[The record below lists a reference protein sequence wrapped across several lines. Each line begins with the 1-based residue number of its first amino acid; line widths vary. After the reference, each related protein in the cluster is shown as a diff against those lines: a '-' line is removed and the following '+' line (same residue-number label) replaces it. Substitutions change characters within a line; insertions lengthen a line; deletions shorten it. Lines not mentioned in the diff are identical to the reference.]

1 MQVYLS
7 KMHFFYNRKR
17 RCQMFLRPQNK
28 LVMGQITIVILKF
41 YSKIQEKHIS
51 IKYLN
56 FTTYITKKSMLRHID
71 FRFSQLQGI
80 ISCKENGMYVRKNSI
95 FTASG
100 EKKSPNKIQNC
111 SRSSHVECVLRR
123 VETLSFYFS
132 FSSIGLSI
140 FSYYILQGRR
150 RVFFQFFFFY
160 LQKLSR
166 IFSFDFLF
174 TIFS

>member
-17 RCQMFLRPQNK
+17 RCQIFLRPQNK
-28 LVMGQITIVILKF
+28 LVMGQITTTVILKF

-51 IKYLN
+51 QYTVLSTLD

-140 FSYYILQGRR
+140 FSHYILQGRS
-150 RVFFQFFFFY
+150 RVFFSILFFLPIETQQNIQF
-160 LQKLSR
+160 
-166 IFSFDFLF
+166 
-174 TIFS
+174 